1 MNVLCRAQINFS
13 CKELTDDCLP
23 RNSVICNAI
32 AKAIAGKGSLF
43 VALRGGVIGNLLLIG
58 GMTER
63 CIRTSEKLRDEDPQ
77 LYYKLR
83 AKDYDLLYFIL
94 EPALKPFVDAT
105 RVRRTEGEDAF
116 NTIINMVEKKVN
128 SGHG

>member
-1 MNVLCRAQINFS
+1 MAKMLHSRGSVMVRNLQGLRIIPGNF
-13 CKELTDDCLP
+13 
-23 RNSVICNAI
+23 II
-32 AKAIAGKGSLF
+32 
-43 VALRGGVIGNLLLIG
+43 
-58 GMTER
+58 
-63 CIRTSEKLRDEDPQ
+63 
-77 LYYKLR
+77 
-83 AKDYDLLYFIL
+83 